1 MGGARREV
9 GQAGLGG
16 DSCVSR
22 GGDRGQGSRRG
33 HGLHSVCVRV
43 AVPAYPVLL
52 LQTASRFLRA
62 VGSGILLAP
71 SMHAWRALGPA
82 DVDAAAC
89 PAGIFSQVASTLL
102 RPAALGILL
111 APSMHNWRALAP
123 ADVDAAAC
131 PAGIFSQVARTLLRP
146 AALGILLAPS
156 MHNWRAL
163 GPADV
168 DAAAFVDDA
177 RAGAVVDV
185 VGAAVLVG
193 ALVAV
198 ADVAVAAGAL
208 DEAALEEL
216 ELDPPHAARPKPSNT
231 ATMIIAV
238 RTMCMESCSPI
249 VRGCGRS

>member
-1 MGGARREV
+1 
-9 GQAGLGG
+9 
-16 DSCVSR
+16 
-22 GGDRGQGSRRG
+22 
-33 HGLHSVCVRV
+33 
-43 AVPAYPVLL
+43 
-52 LQTASRFLRA
+52 
-62 VGSGILLAP
+62 LAP

-89 PAGIFSQVASTLL
+89 PAGIFSQVAS
-102 RPAALGILL
+102 
-111 APSMHNWRALAP
+111 
-123 ADVDAAAC
+123 
-131 PAGIFSQVARTLLRP
+131 TLLRP

>member
-71 SMHAWRALGPA
+71 SMHAWRALG
-82 DVDAAAC
+82 
-89 PAGIFSQVASTLL
+89 
-102 RPAALGILL
+102 
-111 APSMHNWRALAP
+111 P

>member
-123 ADVDAAAC
+123 ADVDAAA
-131 PAGIFSQVARTLLRP
+131 
-146 AALGILLAPS
+146 
-156 MHNWRAL
+156 
-163 GPADV
+163 
-168 DAAAFVDDA
+168 FVDDA

-231 ATMIIAV
+231 ATMIVAV
-238 RTMCMESCSPI
+238 RTMCMEACSPI

>member
-1 MGGARREV
+1 VSRTMGGARREV

-71 SMHAWRALGPA
+71 SMHAWRALG
-82 DVDAAAC
+82 
-89 PAGIFSQVASTLL
+89 
-102 RPAALGILL
+102 
-111 APSMHNWRALAP
+111 P

-231 ATMIIAV
+231 ATMIVAV

-249 VRGCGRS
+249 VHGCGRS